1 MKKLSIILVLLLAV
15 AAVKAQV
22 DYNDDQVETIFSK
35 SKSNGG
41 YGAFSIGYS
50 QIDGRDALITGARGA
65 FIFDHSFAIGLGG
78 YGFVNNLDYNSY
90 RYDNPEDRFMLAGGY
105 GGVFLEPIIGGT
117 KPVHVSFPIL
127 VGMGGVAL
135 VENNS
140 WGWNWDIDPYH
151 SGYEY
156 DHDLF
161 FVFEPAVELE
171 FNLTRFFRAAAYASY
186 RFTSEIELY
195 ETDNDVLKGF
205 NFGMTFKF
213 GKF

>member
-1 MKKLSIILVLLLAV
+1 MKQLSFVLVLV
-15 AAVKAQV
+15 MAAFYAGAQD
-22 DYNDDQVETIFSK
+22 DYRNDEVETIFTK
-35 SKSNGG
+35 RKSNGG
-41 YGAFSIGYS
+41 YGAFSLGYS
-50 QIDGRDALITGARGA
+50 QIAGRDALISGARGA

-78 YGFVNNLDYNSY
+78 YGFVNNLDYSSY
-90 RYDNPEDRFMLAGGY
+90 IHDNPEDRFMLAGGY
-105 GGVFLEPIIGGT
+105 GGLFIEPIIAGT

-127 VGMGGVAL
+127 VGMGGIAL
-135 VENNS
+135 VENS
-140 WGWNWDIDPYH
+140 GWGWDWDIDPYH
-151 SGYEY
+151 PGHEY

-161 FVFEPAVELE
+161 FVVEPGVELE

-195 ETDNDVLKGF
+195 ETDDDVLNGF

>member
-1 MKKLSIILVLLLAV
+1 MKQLSIVLVLV
-15 AAVKAQV
+15 MAAFYAGAQD
-22 DYNDDQVETIFSK
+22 DYRNDEVETIFTK
-35 SKSNGG
+35 RKSNGG
-41 YGAFSIGYS
+41 YGAFSLGYS
-50 QIDGRDALITGARGA
+50 QIAGRDALISGARGA

-78 YGFVNNLDYNSY
+78 YGFVNNLDYSSY
-90 RYDNPEDRFMLAGGY
+90 IHDNPEDRFMLAGGY
-105 GGVFLEPIIGGT
+105 GGLFIEPIIAGT

-127 VGMGGVAL
+127 VGMGGIAL
-135 VENNS
+135 VENS
-140 WGWNWDIDPYH
+140 GWGWDWDIDPYH
-151 SGYEY
+151 PGHEY

-161 FVFEPAVELE
+161 FVVEPGVELE

-195 ETDNDVLKGF
+195 ETDDDVLNGF